1 MVYNQISF
9 GCASGSA
16 VGRASGG
23 AGSAGGASGGANFSL
38 AINHILFW
46 PAVFIKL
53 FQRHIVVFY
62 LNFLHR

>member
-9 GCASGSA
+9 GCAGGSA

-38 AINHILFW
+38 ATIFIHIL
-46 PAVFIKL
+46 KTM
-53 FQRHIVVFY
+53 
-62 LNFLHR
+62 NFEPLK